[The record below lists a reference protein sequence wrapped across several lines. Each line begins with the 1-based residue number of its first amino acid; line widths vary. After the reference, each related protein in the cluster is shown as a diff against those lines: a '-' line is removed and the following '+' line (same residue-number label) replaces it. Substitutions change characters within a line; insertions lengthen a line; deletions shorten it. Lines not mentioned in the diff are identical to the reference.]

1 MLRYASRTANAL
13 LLAASAALAAPPAD
27 PLDAKYGAA
36 VPPAY
41 VKPYEADR
49 RGKVLL
55 NPYLQVATPDVPALL
70 EPGDGTYKWVIDVA
84 GRVTI
89 VREVPHPLGRTY
101 PNGFHRPE
109 DGSDREPGYV
119 ETYGHVSALGGAPGR
134 IGGEI
139 LWDAESR
146 EFTVNNKSGRYT
158 KHNVDRTPAQ
168 LVEAAR
174 LIREVVDPG
183 GASWG
188 PVHYLLDYA
197 PPAVRRGLLAD
208 PRLEYDLPE
217 TKGRPYVVVLDGA
230 PSAFGS
236 EAADGGTDLE
246 SPGSR

>member
-197 PPAVRRGLLAD
+197 PPAVRRELLAD

>member
-1 MLRYASRTANAL
+1 MPRYASWTAKAL
-13 LLAASAALAAPPAD
+13 LLAATSALAAPPAD

-41 VKPYEADR
+41 VKQYEADR
-49 RGKVLL
+49 SGRVLL
-55 NPYLQVATPDVPALL
+55 NPYLQVATRDFPALL

-84 GRVTI
+84 GRVAI
-89 VREVPHPLGRTY
+89 LREVPHPLGRTY

-139 LWDAESR
+139 LWDADSR
-146 EFTVNNKSGRYT
+146 AFTVNNKSGRYT
-158 KHNVDRTPAQ
+158 KHEADRTPER

-188 PVHYLLDYA
+188 EVFYLLDYA
-197 PPAVRRGLLAD
+197 PPDVRRKLLDD

-217 TKGRPYVVVLDGA
+217 TKGRPYVVVLGGGTSSLAGREGGD
-230 PSAFGS
+230 
-236 EAADGGTDLE
+236 GTDLVSS
-246 SPGSR
+246 SPR

>member
-1 MLRYASRTANAL
+1 MLRYASRTTNAL

-41 VKPYEADR
+41 VKQYEADR
-49 RGKVLL
+49 SGKVLL
-55 NPYLQVATPDVPALL
+55 NPYLQVATPEFPALL

-84 GRVTI
+84 GRVAI
-89 VREVPHPLGRTY
+89 VREVPHPLGRAY

-119 ETYGHVSALGGAPGR
+119 ETYGHVAALGGAPGR

-146 EFTVNNKSGRYT
+146 AFTVNNKSGRYT
-158 KHNVDRTPAQ
+158 KHNADRTPEQ
-168 LVEAAR
+168 LAEAAR

-183 GASWG
+183 GVSWG
-188 PVHYLLDYA
+188 PVFYLLDYA
-197 PPAVRRGLLAD
+197 PPDVRRELLAD

-230 PSAFGS
+230 PSAF
-236 EAADGGTDLE
+236 AAKEPGGGTGLV
-246 SPGSR
+246 SSGPR